1 MPDAMKT
8 VLVTGAAGG
17 IGTSLRTLLKGV
29 YGELRLTDR
38 TVPNDL
44 AAGEIFE
51 RADLTDLAMVER
63 LCSGVDGIIHLGG
76 RSVEDSWEEIH
87 PANIV
92 GTYNLYE
99 AARRQG
105 VKRVIFASTN
115 HVVGFYRRTRR
126 IDNQV
131 QPRPDGRYG
140 VSKAYG
146 EALAAMY
153 ADKYGVASL
162 CIRIGNYGERPIDK
176 RRLSMWL
183 SPRDF
188 VQLAR
193 IGLEHP
199 DIHFEIVYGSSHCER
214 AWWDNATAERL
225 GYRPLDAAEDHA
237 APALAATAAQPEGR
251 IAELFIGG
259 MFCEMEFVG
268 DPDRIR

>member
-1 MPDAMKT
+1 MNS

-17 IGTSLRTLLKGV
+17 IGTSLRRLLKGV
-29 YGELRLTDR
+29 YRELRLTDR
-38 TVPNDL
+38 TAPNDL
-44 AAGEIFE
+44 SAGENFM
-51 RADLTDLAMVER
+51 RADLTDPVAVEKI
-63 LCSGVDGIIHLGG
+63 CAGVDGVIHLGG

-87 PANIV
+87 PANIL

-105 VKRVIFASTN
+105 VRRVIFASTN

-126 IDNQV
+126 IDNRV
-131 QPRPDGRYG
+131 QPRPDSRYG

-146 EALAAMY
+146 EALAALY
-153 ADKYGVASL
+153 ADKYGVGSL
-162 CIRIGNYGERPIDK
+162 CIRIGNFGERPIDK

-199 DIHFEIVYGSSHCER
+199 DMHFEIVYGSSHCER
-214 AWWDNATAERL
+214 AWWDNAAAERL
-225 GYRPLDAAEDHA
+225 GYRPQDSAEEHA
-237 APALAATAAQPEGR
+237 AAALAATAAQPEG
-251 IAELFIGG
+251 EVSKTFIGG
-259 MFCEMEFVG
+259 AFCEMEFAG
-268 DPDRIR
+268 DLDRIR

>member
-1 MPDAMKT
+1 MNS

-17 IGTSLRTLLKGV
+17 IGTSLRRLLKGT
-29 YGELRLTDR
+29 YRDLRLTDR
-38 TVPNDL
+38 SAPNDL
-44 AAGEIFE
+44 AADERFE
-51 RADLTDLAMVER
+51 RADLSDIAAVER
-63 LCSGVDGIIHLGG
+63 VCAGVDGIIHLGG
-76 RSVEDSWEEIH
+76 RSVEDDWEEIH

-126 IDNQV
+126 IDNHV
-131 QPRPDGRYG
+131 QPRPDSRYG

-146 EALAAMY
+146 EALAALY
-153 ADKYGVASL
+153 ADKYGVESL
-162 CIRIGNYGERPIDK
+162 CIRIGNFGDRPIDK

-214 AWWDNATAERL
+214 AWWDNSAAERL
-225 GYRPLDAAEDHA
+225 GYRPLDSAEDHA
-237 APALAATAAQPEGR
+237 ASALAATIAQPEGDVAKR
-251 IAELFIGG
+251 FIGG
-259 MFCEMEFVG
+259 AFCEIDFAG
-268 DPDRIR
+268 DVERIR

>member
-1 MPDAMKT
+1 MSHAMKR
-8 VLVTGAAGG
+8 VLITGAAGG
-17 IGTSLRTLLKGV
+17 IGTSLRRLLKGV

-38 TVPNDL
+38 TTPNDL
-44 AAGEIFE
+44 AADEIFE
-51 RADLTDLAMVER
+51 RTDLTDAAAVER
-63 LCSGVDGIIHLGG
+63 LCAGVDGVIHLGG

-126 IDNQV
+126 IDNHV
-131 QPRPDGRYG
+131 QPRPDSRYG

-146 EALAAMY
+146 EALAALY
-153 ADKYGVASL
+153 ADKYGVGSL
-162 CIRIGNYGERPIDK
+162 CIRIGNYGDRPIDR

-199 DIHFEIVYGSSHCER
+199 EIHFEIVYGSSHCER
-214 AWWDNATAERL
+214 AWWDNSAAERL
-225 GYRPLDAAEDHA
+225 GYRPLDRAEDHA
-237 APALAATAAQPEGR
+237 AAALAATAAQPESEVAGT
-251 IAELFIGG
+251 FIGG
-259 MFCEMEFVG
+259 VFCEMEFAG
-268 DPDRIR
+268 DLDRIR